1 VGDDPVSRV
10 PRIPEPQPRLVAIA
24 AITAGIGLVVLGA
37 LLWFPPAGLVAAGLA
52 LLGSVTFDPSK
63 AGSLRWP
70 R

>member
-1 VGDDPVSRV
+1 MIES
-10 PRIPEPQPRLVAIA
+10 LAILTGVQLA
-24 AITAGIGLVVLGA
+24 
-37 LLWFPPAGLVAAGLA
+37 FAAGLA